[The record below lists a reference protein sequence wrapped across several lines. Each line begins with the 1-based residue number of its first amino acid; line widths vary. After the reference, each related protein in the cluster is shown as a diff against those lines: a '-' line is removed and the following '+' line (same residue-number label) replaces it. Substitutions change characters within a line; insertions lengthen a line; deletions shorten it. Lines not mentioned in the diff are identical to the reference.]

1 MPGMPKVRVLFVD
14 DEESVRDIAREFL
27 QDEGIEVAV
36 AADVEEAIHAFN
48 EGAFDAVI
56 TDYKMPGATGA
67 DLARHLR
74 ALRPGLPIVLLTG
87 FLNTLDRQQLDT
99 LFDDILEKPMG
110 VTMLARTVLEAMKE
124 R

>member
-1 MPGMPKVRVLFVD
+1 MPGMPKARVLFVD

-36 AADVEEAIHAFN
+36 AAGVEEAIRLFN

-87 FLNTLDRQQLDT
+87 FLNTLDRQQLDS

-110 VTMLARTVLEAMKE
+110 VTMLARAVLERMKA